1 MIHIQDL
8 RERLISHPLYSAI
21 RDEEALHLFMRAHV
35 FCVWDFMSLLKSLQ
49 RAVTCVDVP
58 WFPAGDR
65 EARRFINE
73 IVVAEESDIH
83 PGGGHAS
90 HYELYGE
97 AMQACGA
104 DTRPIDGFL
113 ARLRAGR
120 PLSAALADPSVPSG
134 VADFVRTTFG
144 MIGTGSPHRIAAA
157 FTFGREDVIPDMF
170 RRLVTALARGAPA
183 RWSTF
188 LFYLERH
195 IEVDSGEHGPLAHA
209 LLKSLCGDD
218 LRRWREAE
226 ESARAALEARIGLW
240 DAVLADIDG
249 AEEGC
254 APPIPIG
261 SYFPAISK

>member
-1 MIHIQDL
+1 MLRVQDL
-8 RERLISHPLYSAI
+8 RDQIVSHPIYGAV
-21 RDEEALHLFMRAHV
+21 RDERALHVFMRAHV

-49 RAVTCVDVP
+49 RAVTCVEAP

-83 PGGGHAS
+83 PAGGHAS
-90 HYELYGE
+90 HFELYYE

-113 ARLRAGR
+113 AHLRAGR
-120 PLSAALADPSVPSG
+120 PVQAALADPSIPNG
-134 VADFVRTTFG
+134 VVDFVRATFSV
-144 MIGTGSPHRIAAA
+144 IETGSLHRIAAA

-170 RRLVTALARGAPA
+170 RRLVTGLAQGTPA

-195 IEVDSGEHGPLAHA
+195 IEVDGGEHGPLAHV
-209 LLKSLCGDD
+209 LLKSLCGND
-218 LRRWREAE
+218 LQHWREAE
-226 ESARAALEARIGLW
+226 ESARVALEARIALW

-249 AEEGC
+249 AGEGLC
-254 APPIPIG
+254 ATG
-261 SYFPAISK
+261 SDR

>member
-1 MIHIQDL
+1 MLRIQDL
-8 RERLISHPLYSAI
+8 GDRLVSHPIYDAMC
-21 RDEEALHLFMRAHV
+21 DERALHLFMRAHV

-49 RAVTCVDVP
+49 RAVTCVEAP

-73 IVVAEESDIH
+73 IVVAEESDVH
-83 PGGGHAS
+83 PVGGHAS
-90 HYELYGE
+90 HFELYYE
-97 AMQACGA
+97 AMRACGA

-113 ARLRAGR
+113 TRLRAGR
-120 PLSAALADPSVPSG
+120 PVQAALVDPSIPRG
-134 VADFVRTTFG
+134 VADFVRATFEV
-144 MIGTGSPHRIAAA
+144 IETGSQHRIAAA

-170 RRLVTALARGAPA
+170 RRLVTSLAQGAPA

-226 ESARAALEARIGLW
+226 ESARTALEARIALW
-240 DAVLADIDG
+240 DAVLADIDE
-249 AEEGC
+249 AEEGLC
-254 APPIPIG
+254 VTG
-261 SYFPAISK
+261 SDR